1 MKNKRV
7 LITSCADAK
16 KNGKNMPAVELYDG
30 PAYRIMR
37 KHHFPPENTHIIS
50 AKYNLIRGDTQIS
63 NYDQRMTAKR
73 AAELS
78 IIIEKGIKDIIKQN
92 PSADIFVN
100 LGRTYTIALGN
111 SETTLRNHNATFA
124 KGRIGERLHQLKM
137 WLTEE

>member
-1 MKNKRV
+1 MNNKRII
-7 LITSCADAK
+7 ITSCADVK
-16 KNGKNMPAVELYDG
+16 KSEKNIPAMELYDG

-50 AKYNLIRGDTQIS
+50 AKYDLIRGDTQIS
-63 NYDQRMTAKR
+63 FYDQRMTTKR
-73 AAELS
+73 AVELS
-78 IIIEKGIKDIIKQN
+78 SIIEKGIEDIIKQN

-100 LGRTYTIALGN
+100 LGRTYTITLGS

-137 WLTEE
+137 WLMEE